1 MNDNYTPKEPLIAFL
16 VDSLENTNYHGKM
29 LSGVMHLFAASHN
42 QLIKDIEDMKQGVP
56 EMRDVQMF
64 PERKYLPQ
72 KITENDIL
80 RMDES
85 SIEKYVNNCSSS
97 SVKYGNGIPLYNFEL
112 IQYKLTNMLYGKK
125 RLIEDMK
132 HYINVQFGG

>member
-1 MNDNYTPKEPLIAFL
+1 MGKMNDNYSFKEPLIAFL

-64 PERKYLPQ
+64 P
-72 KITENDIL
+72 
-80 RMDES
+80 
-85 SIEKYVNNCSSS
+85 
-97 SVKYGNGIPLYNFEL
+97 
-112 IQYKLTNMLYGKK
+112 
-125 RLIEDMK
+125 
-132 HYINVQFGG
+132 